1 MDEVY
6 GKDTMRHHRGRFA
19 PKASV
24 ALMVSMLLVLG
35 YGALLLAAVVIADF
49 YVQAGDQEIYVYWET
64 GSELGNLGFYVWRSE
79 NVNGPYEKL
88 PLGQP
93 QDQFIPSDDFGAG
106 AFYEFVDVQV
116 TPGILYYYKVQDIP
130 SDGSTGEFVGPES
143 AGINVAPP
151 DTPTPTATPS
161 PTPTSSPVG
170 QPTAPPEASVLFWAD
185 PTELNAG
192 ECSTVQ
198 WQTNHVRAVY
208 LDGAGVSG
216 LGAKTFCPCYDETHT
231 LYVTYLDGQSEL
243 FSVTLDVTGTCPGS
257 PPTPISPISPLGSPT
272 PQPTLS
278 PGKTPAAI
286 PTPTV
291 MAVSPATP
299 EPTPLPSVPSS
310 AFSPVETPVL
320 EVTDP
325 GTGARE
331 EIGETPSK
339 TEDVSAV
346 PGEPVAD
353 MPVIL
358 GTEAASRPRLVT
370 GMWLGLSGVLGL
382 GLIAGGIWLWR
393 RS

>member
-1 MDEVY
+1 
-6 GKDTMRHHRGRFA
+6 
-19 PKASV
+19 
-24 ALMVSMLLVLG
+24 MVS
-35 YGALLLAAVVIADF
+35 LLLALGYASLLWAAVRIADF

-64 GSELGNLGFYVWRSE
+64 GSESDNLGFYVWRSE
-79 NVNGPYEKL
+79 VVDGEYVKL
-88 PLGQP
+88 PLDVP
-93 QDQFIPSDDFGAG
+93 SNEQFVFSKGFDIG
-106 AFYEFVDVQV
+106 AFYVFTDVQV

-130 SDGSTGEFVGPES
+130 SDGSAGEFEGPES

-151 DTPTPTATPS
+151 PDTSTPTATPS
-161 PTPTSSPVG
+161 ATPTSTLVD
-170 QPTAPPEASVLFWAD
+170 QPTASPEASVLFWAD

-198 WQTNHVRAVY
+198 WQTTHVRAVY
-208 LDGAGVSG
+208 LDGGGVSG

-231 LYVTYLDGQSEL
+231 LYVTYLDGRSEL

-278 PGKTPAAI
+278 PGRTPAATL
-286 PTPTV
+286 TPTV
-291 MAVSPATP
+291 VAVSPPTP
-299 EPTPLPSVPSS
+299 ELTPLPSVPSS

-320 EVTDP
+320 EITDS
-325 GTGARE
+325 GTGAGE
-331 EIGETPSK
+331 EIVVTPSK

-353 MPVIL
+353 VPVVL
-358 GTEAASRPRLVT
+358 GAEAASRPRLVT

>member
-1 MDEVY
+1 MW
-6 GKDTMRHHRGRFA
+6 KSALRAFGRSGA
-19 PKASV
+19 ASGMF
-24 ALMVSMLLVLG
+24 LFLVLG
-35 YGALLLAAVVIADF
+35 TSAVLAAVTIAGF
-49 YVQAGDQEIYVYWET
+49 SVEAGEHEIYVYWET

-79 NVNGPYEKL
+79 NIDGPYEKL

-130 SDGSTGEFVGPES
+130 SDGSVGELVGPES

-151 DTPTPTATPS
+151 DTSTPTATPS
-161 PTPTSSPVG
+161 PTPMGTLVG
-170 QPTAPPEASVLFWAD
+170 QPTAPPEAFVLFWAD

-216 LGAKTFCPCYDETHT
+216 LGARTFCPCYDETHT

-243 FSVTLDVTGTCPGS
+243 FSVTLDVTGTCPGN
-257 PPTPISPISPLGSPT
+257 PPTLISPISPLGSPT

-278 PGKTPAAI
+278 PGKTPDAT

-291 MAVSPATP
+291 MAAGPATP

-320 EVTDP
+320 EVTNL
-325 GTGARE
+325 GTEARE
-331 EIGETPSK
+331 GIWVTPSK
-339 TEDVSAV
+339 TEGVSAV
-346 PGEPVAD
+346 PGEPSVD
-353 MPVIL
+353 MPVVL
-358 GTEAASRPRLVT
+358 GAEAVSRPRLVT
-370 GMWLGLSGVLGL
+370 GIWLGLSGVLGL